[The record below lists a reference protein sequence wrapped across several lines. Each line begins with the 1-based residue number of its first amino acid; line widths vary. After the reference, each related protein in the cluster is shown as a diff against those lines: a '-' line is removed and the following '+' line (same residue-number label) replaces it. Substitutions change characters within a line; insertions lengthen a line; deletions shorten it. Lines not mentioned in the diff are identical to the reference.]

1 MSRPWIRGCL
11 LSQVL
16 AFFFATNLY
25 AQTNFVYT
33 NDDVSGQ
40 NTVSGFAVA
49 ENDGA
54 LTRVPGSPFLTGGTG
69 STGGGLLAVNRA
81 TTCSAQKLIYVSN
94 AGSNDVSGFSVDPST
109 GSLALVPGSPFRT
122 GGSGPGGIALACT
135 PDGRFLMA
143 ANSGSGGSSD
153 IIVFSIADGGAL
165 TPGVLT
171 LVGSRSI
178 DFPPEGIKISPDGKF
193 LAAALPII
201 NAVAMF
207 SIAPDNGTLTPV
219 PDSPFLGASA
229 DGALAGVD
237 INCASTVM
245 FGVART
251 TIVDVFDIA
260 TNGALTP
267 RSPFTPGVGVSSG
280 VVLLS
285 PNERLLFVSNQS
297 KSVTVASVAP
307 NASLSLV
314 TGSPFAAPGSN
325 LPSGMAMDQA
335 GNFLYVADG
344 GKVYGYTVANNGV
357 LAPVPG
363 SPFLP
368 NPPAS
373 RVLSLTAFPGKTC
386 NQPPDCSAAIASPS
400 TVWPP
405 TGEMVPIS
413 LSGVTDPDG
422 DPVTITATSVSNSEQ
437 RYRGCSG
444 DATCSPLAVRAERD
458 GDGDGRVYK
467 IQFTAS
473 DGRGGACTG
482 EVNVCVPHDQGH
494 DSPCGDGDDD

>member
-81 TTCSAQKLIYVSN
+81 TTCSTQKLIYVSN

-109 GSLALVPGSPFRT
+109 GSLALVPGSPFPT
-122 GGSGPGGIALACT
+122 GGLSLGGIALACT

-143 ANSGSGGSSD
+143 ASGGSSD
-153 IIVFSIADGGAL
+153 ITVFSIAGDGAL
-165 TPGVLT
+165 TP
-171 LVGSRSI
+171 VGSP
-178 DFPPEGIKISPDGKF
+178 FATAFAPEGIRISPNGKF
-193 LAAALPII
+193 LAAALTGI
-201 NAVAMF
+201 NSIEMV
-207 SIAPDNGTLTPV
+207 SIAPNGTLAPV
-219 PDSPFLGASA
+219 PGSPFLGASM

-245 FGVART
+245 FGGSAVAGT

-285 PNERLLFVSNQS
+285 PNERLLFVSNQLS
-297 KSVTVASVAP
+297 KSVTVASVAA
-307 NASLSLV
+307 NGSLSLV
-314 TGSPFAAPGSN
+314 A
-325 LPSGMAMDQA
+325 
-335 GNFLYVADG
+335 
-344 GKVYGYTVANNGV
+344 
-357 LAPVPG
+357 
-363 SPFLP
+363 
-368 NPPAS
+368 
-373 RVLSLTAFPGKTC
+373 
-386 NQPPDCSAAIASPS
+386 
-400 TVWPP
+400 
-405 TGEMVPIS
+405 
-413 LSGVTDPDG
+413 
-422 DPVTITATSVSNSEQ
+422 
-437 RYRGCSG
+437 
-444 DATCSPLAVRAERD
+444 
-458 GDGDGRVYK
+458 
-467 IQFTAS
+467 
-473 DGRGGACTG
+473 
-482 EVNVCVPHDQGH
+482 
-494 DSPCGDGDDD
+494 

>member
-49 ENDGA
+49 GDGV
-54 LTRVPGSPFLTGGTG
+54 LKLVPGSPFLTGGTG
-69 STGGGLLAVNRA
+69 TGGGLIAVNRA

-109 GSLALVPGSPFRT
+109 GSLALVPGSPFPT
-122 GGSGPGGIALACT
+122 GGLSLGGIALACT

-143 ANSGSGGSSD
+143 ASGGSSD
-153 IIVFSIADGGAL
+153 ITVFSIAGDGAL
-165 TPGVLT
+165 TP
-171 LVGSRSI
+171 VGSP
-178 DFPPEGIKISPDGKF
+178 FATAFAPEGIRISPNGKF
-193 LAAALPII
+193 LAAALTGI
-201 NAVAMF
+201 NSMEMF
-207 SIAPDNGTLTPV
+207 SIALNGSLALV
-219 PDSPFLGASA
+219 PDSPFLGAST

-245 FGVART
+245 FGGSVVGTT

-285 PNERLLFVSNQS
+285 PNERLLFVSNQLS
-297 KSVTVASVAP
+297 NSVTVASVAP

-437 RYRGCSG
+437 RRYRGCSG